1 MAKTDNLHDFLKDLA
16 DTIRTKK
23 GTSAPINP
31 QNFSDEIAS
40 IEGGGAMATASVKDV
55 NFRDYDGTCLY
66 SYTKEE
72 FLALSVLPELPK

>member
-31 QNFSDEIAS
+31 QNFSDEIIETDAS
-40 IEGGGAMATASVKDV
+40 APS
-55 NFRDYDGTCLY
+55 DG
-66 SYTKEE
+66 
-72 FLALSVLPELPK
+72 VLQD